1 MELVGE
7 FLNLNTDQNI
17 WQYFRQHW
25 LDWFPNL
32 GSYPNFCKHCAN
44 LYWVKQK
51 VQQHISQNW
60 CEQQEHYVDAFP
72 IKVCHLSRAKRH
84 KNFCSYASIGYC
96 ASKQEFYFGFKGHIV
111 VTRSGM
117 IKSFTFTPAHVDER
131 QVLPELLA
139 DKTGFVGADM
149 GYLSRDLQ
157 SKMKQQGID
166 LQTPFRSNM
175 TETRNLAFL
184 CFLKQSRRIVEIV
197 INQLTDRFAMAK
209 ACAKTIF
216 HQSNRFMRKILSHN
230 FCCMINHE
238 LQQPITQFELL
249 IQ

>member
-1 MELVGE
+1 MRQDEFIIKMYLMVDDLYKKLITTPIRKGGFKTQLSDSELICMELVGE

-32 GSYPNFCKHCAN
+32 GFYPNFCKHCAN

-139 DKTGFVGADM
+139 DKTGFVGGDM

-166 LQTPFRSNM
+166 LQTPFCSNM
-175 TETRNLAFL
+175 TETRNPAFL
-184 CFLKQSRRIVEIV
+184 CFLKQSGV
-197 INQLTDRFAMAK
+197 
-209 ACAKTIF
+209 
-216 HQSNRFMRKILSHN
+216 
-230 FCCMINHE
+230 
-238 LQQPITQFELL
+238 
-249 IQ
+249 